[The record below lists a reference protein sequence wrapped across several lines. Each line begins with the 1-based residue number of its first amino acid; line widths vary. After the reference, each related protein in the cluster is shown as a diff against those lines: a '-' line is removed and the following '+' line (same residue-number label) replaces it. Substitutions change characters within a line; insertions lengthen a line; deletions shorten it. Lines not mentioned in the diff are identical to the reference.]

1 MSAFKLNINQISRV
15 LILKFDLECDGEKY
29 QVKAQHS
36 SDDEYVIISE
46 VNYYFSPSYVKTE
59 NKNLKEEELENF
71 VLDWLITDQGSKRLQ
86 EATMVRKFKG

>member
-1 MSAFKLNINQISRV
+1 MSVFELNIKKIIKI
-15 LILKFDLECDGEKY
+15 LILKFDIEYEGERY

-36 SDDEYVIISE
+36 SNDEYVLISE
-46 VNYYFSPSYVKTE
+46 VNYYFSHTYVKTD
-59 NKNLKEEELENF
+59 NKNLSEEELENF